1 MVRITILGKG
11 AREKVIKEKLY
22 HHEVTIIDDIS
33 LISNDCDLIIP
44 SMEKDLVD
52 GIVDKAKIPC
62 FGPSLLAAQI
72 EGSKIFSKHFMKKH
86 KINTSEYIAFDLYHD
101 LQGAKKYIRERFD
114 VIKQVIKLDG
124 LASGKG
130 VFVPETL
137 EEAYE
142 ILKNIGD
149 QKIIIEDRIYGTEVS
164 VMGFC
169 NGKEIELMPQ
179 IVDYKRIYDGDI
191 GPNTGGMGAI
201 GPVDILSKEEM
212 EEIKTHMLKVV
223 GNLNFK
229 GVLYAGIIKGENK
242 YYFLEFNCRFGDP
255 ETQIALNL
263 LDSDLYTIMIDCIEG
278 NKLNIKWKQNI
289 FGANVV
295 LSHEDYP
302 FSKSKDKI
310 KIEVGDLDSDI
321 LVYWANKDI
330 DNYTNGGRVA
340 SVVSLSNNLFQSINN
355 VYNNIYK
362 IKYQGRYFRYDIGYK
377 YLKDQGSSQKRLKLA
392 VLSSGRGTSLTK
404 LLDNNLIELIVSDK
418 NNGVLD
424 RGMRYGVKTLFLP
437 RINFERLI
445 DILDSFKIDIIFLVG
460 YSRIVPSFF
469 CRYYKDRMFNIHP
482 SLLPNYKCMY
492 SIKIHQQVIK
502 DKQRFSGC
510 TLHQVTPNVDDGR
523 IMLQKQMVLGTS
535 DPYELRGQIQELEKE
550 ILYDFYFMI
559 HNFNMVYSVD
569 VKGSEMLI
577 EDFCSINQIGDILI
591 TSATDGVGTKIELAK
606 EHEYYDGIGIDLVA
620 MSVNDMVV
628 RGSKPILF
636 LDYLAM
642 NKLDAP
648 VFRNII
654 SSIKQGCKLA
664 DIKLVGGET
673 AEMGSMYK
681 YKSFDLAGFCVGSI
695 GNNILPQID
704 RVKRG
709 CKIYGLKSNGVHS
722 NGFSLIR
729 KILKIH
735 DHNPHT
741 FLKPTKIYME
751 CLGMI
756 ERYGDKLLGMAHI
769 TGGGLSGNIKRII
782 PSDLKIK
789 IDIEIKDEFLWL
801 MEKGKLSYNQML
813 ETFNCGYGIALI
825 FEEGFDIE
833 LDQIG
838 TIF

>member
-1 MVRITILGKG
+1 
-11 AREKVIKEKLY
+11 
-22 HHEVTIIDDIS
+22 
-33 LISNDCDLIIP
+33 
-44 SMEKDLVD
+44 
-52 GIVDKAKIPC
+52 
-62 FGPSLLAAQI
+62 
-72 EGSKIFSKHFMKKH
+72 
-86 KINTSEYIAFDLYHD
+86 
-101 LQGAKKYIRERFD
+101 
-114 VIKQVIKLDG
+114 
-124 LASGKG
+124 
-130 VFVPETL
+130 
-137 EEAYE
+137 
-142 ILKNIGD
+142 
-149 QKIIIEDRIYGTEVS
+149 
-164 VMGFC
+164 
-169 NGKEIELMPQ
+169 
-179 IVDYKRIYDGDI
+179 
-191 GPNTGGMGAI
+191 
-201 GPVDILSKEEM
+201 
-212 EEIKTHMLKVV
+212 
-223 GNLNFK
+223 
-229 GVLYAGIIKGENK
+229 
-242 YYFLEFNCRFGDP
+242 
-255 ETQIALNL
+255 
-263 LDSDLYTIMIDCIEG
+263 
-278 NKLNIKWKQNI
+278 
-289 FGANVV
+289 
-295 LSHEDYP
+295 
-302 FSKSKDKI
+302 
-310 KIEVGDLDSDI
+310 
-321 LVYWANKDI
+321 
-330 DNYTNGGRVA
+330 
-340 SVVSLSNNLFQSINN
+340 
-355 VYNNIYK
+355 
-362 IKYQGRYFRYDIGYK
+362 
-377 YLKDQGSSQKRLKLA
+377 
-392 VLSSGRGTSLTK
+392 
-404 LLDNNLIELIVSDK
+404 
-418 NNGVLD
+418 
-424 RGMRYGVKTLFLP
+424 
-437 RINFERLI
+437 
-445 DILDSFKIDIIFLVG
+445 
-460 YSRIVPSFF
+460 
-469 CRYYKDRMFNIHP
+469 
-482 SLLPNYKCMY
+482 
-492 SIKIHQQVIK
+492 
-502 DKQRFSGC
+502 
-510 TLHQVTPNVDDGR
+510 
-523 IMLQKQMVLGTS
+523 
-535 DPYELRGQIQELEKE
+535 
-550 ILYDFYFMI
+550 
-559 HNFNMVYSVD
+559 
-569 VKGSEMLI
+569 
-577 EDFCSINQIGDILI
+577 LI